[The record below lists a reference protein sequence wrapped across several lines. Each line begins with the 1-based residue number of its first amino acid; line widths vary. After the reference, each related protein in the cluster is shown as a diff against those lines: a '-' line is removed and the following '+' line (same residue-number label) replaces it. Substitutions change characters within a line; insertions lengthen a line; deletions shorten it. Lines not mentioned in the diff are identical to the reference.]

1 MRKETMIFGIY
12 PILFII
18 ALFFQYSPQS
28 ENLLLFCMFISSVCF
43 IGFSVSMLGI
53 LILLGRNE
61 ALQRVKETDVMFE
74 KMDRY
79 ITAIKYLAVSMVFS
93 FSQILVYFGSI
104 GKFVLC
110 LTIALF
116 LTGLWYFLVGIA
128 DLRDVLKILYCR
140 NKEEYFFEGMIR
152 DDE

>member
-1 MRKETMIFGIY
+1 MIFGIY

-18 ALFFQYSPQS
+18 ALFFQYSPQI

>member
-1 MRKETMIFGIY
+1 M
-12 PILFII
+12 
-18 ALFFQYSPQS
+18 
-28 ENLLLFCMFISSVCF
+28 
-43 IGFSVSMLGI
+43 SMLGI

-61 ALQRVKETDVMFE
+61 ALQRVKETDVMFK